1 MYIRHCKTGVMFV
14 FDAPYQLKNYLES
27 KSTIH
32 VEDETWWDG
41 QHDRCK
47 VQSHYTPNKGCQMK
61 PICTHL
67 FHSPTTTQQLAAKTT
82 LSFCHDWFSWF
93 SPSSN
98 KRIRGQSLHHH
109 CIIRNSEI
117 VRYAKTFMARS
128 FFILQFALVCALSI
142 PCPWTSSF
150 KDGPAVIHI
159 YDGGRRLLVM
169 KWKFAAYYLDF
180 RNWCCVAVTLICS
193 SLLRYR
199 KIRDEQRVPPLDRVP
214 ADQQ

>member
-14 FDAPYQLKNYLES
+14 FDAPYPLKNYLES

-128 FFILQFALVCALSI
+128 FFILQFALMCASLHPLSLNLLI
-142 PCPWTSSF
+142 Q
-150 KDGPAVIHI
+150 
-159 YDGGRRLLVM
+159 GRARCDSHLWWRKKTPGHEVEV
-169 KWKFAAYYLDF
+169 
-180 RNWCCVAVTLICS
+180 R
-193 SLLRYR
+193 SLLPRFPQLVLR
-199 KIRDEQRVPPLDRVP
+199 CCDSDL
-214 ADQQ
+214 